1 VECRPGGVGA
11 EDAPQESGYSGFCS
25 VGALSAPPTP
35 EETAM
40 TDLEVNVQDLS
51 AMGVDELRATHERIL
66 DALRNLHYDSRGEV
80 RSDLDGDES
89 AEYERLTRLADRV
102 KGHVQ
107 LREQYAR
114 GVGVERAFGGS
125 LVDRS
130 LPSVA
135 SDDVLR
141 MAVDTAR
148 ETALRAVEHLGRGLD
163 SRNQDRV
170 DGLLR
175 STLSADNPNL
185 DGSLIARR
193 LLLTETPVYHSAWQ
207 RVVTEPHPV
216 LTDEEARSLRAMVE
230 LDRYETRA
238 MGDFTN
244 SAGGYGIPVL
254 IDPSIILS
262 AQGSIAPIRELA
274 RTATVN
280 TTVWKGVSSAGVTWA
295 FQTEGAVASDN
306 SPTLAQPT
314 VAVHM
319 ARGFIPFSIEVQSD
333 YPQFAQEMA
342 QLLAAGYDELL
353 ANKLMTG
360 TGTGEPRGLVNL
372 LDATSASEVRL
383 TTAGS
388 VGGVDVD
395 RVWEGLPDKWK
406 ARATWL
412 ASYGG
417 LDQIASLS
425 TINAGSIAY
434 QTVDATGVVQTIRTR
449 PAYPTSYGLAKV
461 TSTAT
466 TNFAIVGDFSNYL
479 IAQRAGMSVELVPM
493 LFQQQ
498 TAGTGVG
505 FPTGQRGWFA
515 WGRVGGD
522 VLVSDGF
529 RLLNQT

>member
-1 VECRPGGVGA
+1 M
-11 EDAPQESGYSGFCS
+11 S
-25 VGALSAPPTP
+25 
-35 EETAM
+35 ETI
-40 TDLEVNVQDLS
+40 EVKVQDLTFMN
-51 AMGVDELRATHERIL
+51 ADELRATHERIL
-66 DALRNLHYDSRGEV
+66 AELRDLHYDARGEV
-80 RSDLDGDES
+80 RSDLDDAES
-89 AEYERLTRLADRV
+89 AEYERLSRLADRV
-102 KGHVQ
+102 KGHLAIGEQ
-107 LREQYAR
+107 LSR
-114 GVGVERAFGGS
+114 GRGIERAFGAGF
-125 LVDRS
+125 VDRS
-130 LPSVA
+130 LPVVSPGE
-135 SDDVLR
+135 VLR
-141 MAVDTAR
+141 MNVEQAR
-148 ETALRAVEHLGRGLD
+148 ETALRALEHHARGLD

-185 DGSLIARR
+185 DGSLVARR
-193 LLLTETPVYHSAWQ
+193 LLLTETPVYRSAWQ
-207 RVVTEPHPV
+207 RVVTETHPI
-216 LTDEEARSLRAMVE
+216 LTDEETRALRAMQE
-230 LDRYETRA
+230 FDRTETRA

-262 AQGSIAPIRELA
+262 AQESAAPIRNLA

-280 TTVWKGVSSAGVTWA
+280 TTIWKGVSSAGVTWA
-295 FQTEGAVASDN
+295 FQTEGAVTTDN

-314 VAVHM
+314 VSVHM

-342 QLLAAGYDELL
+342 NLLAAGYDELL

-372 LDATSASEVRL
+372 LDATPASEVRL

-388 VGGVDVD
+388 VGGVDIDKGWEALTD
-395 RVWEGLPDKWK
+395 RWK

-417 LDQIASLS
+417 LDQIAALS
-425 TINAGSIAY
+425 TVNAGSVAY
-434 QTVDATGVVQTIRTR
+434 QTVDLTGVVQTIRTR
-449 PAYPTSYGLAKV
+449 PAYPTTYGLSKV

-466 TNFAIVGDFSNYL
+466 TNFAVVGDFSNYL
-479 IAQRAGMSVELVPM
+479 LAQRAGMSVELVPM

-522 VLVSDGF
+522 VLVADAF
-529 RLLNQT
+529 RLINQT